1 MPGFYPKYFVIAIL
15 LLLTEIAI
23 GLFAHDAIVRPYGGD
38 FLVVILLYCLVK
50 SFLNSPVVATV
61 IAVLLFSYIVETLQ
75 YFHIVR
81 RLGLEKYALARVIF
95 GTNFAWTDIVVYTLG
110 AGLVLLVEFRRKLI
124 AIIDSLGF
132 D

>member
-23 GLFAHDAIVRPYGGD
+23 GLFVHDAILRPYGGD

-50 SFLNSPVVATV
+50 SFLNSPVVATA
-61 IAVLLFSYIVETLQ
+61 IGVLLFSYIVETLQ

-81 RLGLEKYALARVIF
+81 MLGLEKYALARVIF
-95 GTNFAWTDIVVYTLG
+95 GTSFAWTDITVYTLG

-124 AIIDSLGF
+124 AEPDK
-132 D
+132 

>member
-38 FLVVILLYCLVK
+38 FLVVILLYCLLK

-124 AIIDSLGF
+124 AAPDK
-132 D
+132 

>member
-38 FLVVILLYCLVK
+38 FLVVILLYCLLK

-95 GTNFAWTDIVVYTLG
+95 GTNFTWTDIVAYTLG

-124 AIIDSLGF
+124 AAPDK
-132 D
+132 

>member
-23 GLFAHDAIVRPYGGD
+23 GLFVHDAILRPYGGD

-50 SFLNSPVVATV
+50 SFLNSPVVATA
-61 IAVLLFSYIVETLQ
+61 IGVLLFSYIVETLQ

-81 RLGLEKYALARVIF
+81 MLGLEKYALARVIF
-95 GTNFAWTDIVVYTLG
+95 GTSFAWTDITVYTLG

-124 AIIDSLGF
+124 AAPDK
-132 D
+132 